1 MIKRKLM
8 TTQINAT
15 ILSVE
20 FNVMDG
26 QYEYFKV
33 NYLTDTKERKS
44 YRGFQNMLKS
54 NRVLNDQ
61 LRKAQPND
69 SVVLIMVPQAKNPK
83 YMQLQS
89 LEIKGQQAAQA
100 IPAKTVSSS
109 GGSTYETKEE
119 RAVKQRYIV
128 RQSSISSAIELLT
141 SNGLESTVGDVLNV
155 AKQFEA
161 FVFGEKLSGNTDQP
175 ANEYVDLNDDIPFD
189 IPE

>member
-1 MIKRKLM
+1 M